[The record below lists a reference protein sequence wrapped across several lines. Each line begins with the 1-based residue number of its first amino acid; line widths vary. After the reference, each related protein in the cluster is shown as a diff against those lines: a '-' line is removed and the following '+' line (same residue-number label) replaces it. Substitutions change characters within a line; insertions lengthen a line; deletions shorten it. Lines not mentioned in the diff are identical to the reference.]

1 MISWKGLL
9 RRACRAL
16 RGSGCVRGRS
26 RQWERLRARGR
37 LKSGAVGIRWR
48 EDDLRAGADEIG
60 VADGGVGG
68 EEFAPAE
75 A

>member
-1 MISWKGLL
+1 M
-9 RRACRAL
+9 
-16 RGSGCVRGRS
+16 
-26 RQWERLRARGR
+26 
-37 LKSGAVGIRWR
+37 KSGAVGIRWR

-75 A
+75 GGAEVLFGEFPEGVAALYGEYR